1 MRVLQRPFS
10 FRGIPENAPIHLPKE
25 KRAQTTKVAQ
35 TAAAE
40 VTKISPQ
47 IAQVATKVAQVSENS
62 VIITQR
68 TVGVAQSVA
77 SIFAEAA
84 DCRTSGNHPETQN
97 HLADHPADAA

>member
-47 IAQVATKVAQVSENS
+47 IAQVSENS
-62 VIITQR
+62 VIIAQR

-97 HLADHPADAA
+97 HLADHPVDAA